1 MRNIRNSFS
10 YSIHSIAMAELQEQA
25 RSLYRSYR
33 AEIKCNKYI
42 FILRKCTQTKVCL
55 RVFLKKVKVLES
67 DYQLRN
73 LKIIFLL

>member
-1 MRNIRNSFS
+1 
-10 YSIHSIAMAELQEQA
+10 MAELQEQA
-25 RSLYRSYR
+25 ISLYRSYR
-33 AEIKCNKYI
+33 AEIKCNKNI

>member
-33 AEIKCNKYI
+33 AEIKCRGKKIRKSFFMFYI
-42 FILRKCTQTKVCL
+42 FILLKCTQTKVCL
-55 RVFLKKVKVLES
+55 RVFLKKSEGSGK
-67 DYQLRN
+67 
-73 LKIIFLL
+73 